1 MQPAPCAH
9 TRSGVSALLSR
20 PAVYTFRNKPRGPV
34 RLETREFI
42 KEITTALIRQ
52 RSFFLSFF
60 FLFFL
65 SFRRVA
71 APGPR
76 FAGNKAEKEKRNGSG
91 GGGGEESRI
100 S

>member
-1 MQPAPCAH
+1 M
-9 TRSGVSALLSR
+9 
-20 PAVYTFRNKPRGPV
+20 YTFRNKPRGPV